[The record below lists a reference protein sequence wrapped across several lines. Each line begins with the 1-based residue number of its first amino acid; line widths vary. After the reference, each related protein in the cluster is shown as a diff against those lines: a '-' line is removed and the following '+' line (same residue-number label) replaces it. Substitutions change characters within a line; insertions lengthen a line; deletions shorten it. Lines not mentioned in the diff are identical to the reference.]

1 MGSIFDKNGTELHV
15 AYQRNGTAINTAY
28 KRDGTV
34 AWDSNQHLV
43 SDTFRS
49 TLLFDIPEL
58 GSGSQGI
65 ACDSLSQSIAQLYT
79 LNIYTINLSD
89 GSYVKRNSS
98 TFNLVHGHTGQFAPE
113 KNNLADLYPPLYV
126 SPGGIQTVGN
136 QTYQRLLEVFVR
148 ESTCILNRVFL
159 VPVPADKGAGYGR
172 SAIDFENGILYQV
185 YGEKYEP
192 AAGETYDYT
201 YIRAFDMTETREN
214 TDATDF
220 SPVNGFYEFTGLLD
234 EFTVPYIEQLQ
245 STSFFDGLIAC
256 LSDVEGVVFI
266 EPTTHSV
273 YLTIRNGIVPFERE
287 GIGFIL
293 NPETGETDM
302 ILSARQQTFNVYY
315 RYQFIL

>member
-1 MGSIFDKNGTELHV
+1 MSIYDKSGTELYEV
-15 AYQRNGTAINTAY
+15 YQRSGTAINTAY
-28 KRDGTV
+28 KRDGAVT
-34 AWDSNQHLV
+34 WDSDQHLV
-43 SDTFRS
+43 SNTFRS

-58 GSGSQGI
+58 GSGSQGL

-79 LNIYTINLSD
+79 GKIYTIDLSD

-113 KNNLADLYPPLYV
+113 KNNTADLYPPLYV
-126 SPGGIQTVGN
+126 SAGGIQTVGD
-136 QTYQRLLEVFVR
+136 QTYQRLLEVFVQ

-192 AAGETYDYT
+192 ATGETYDYT
-201 YIRAFDMTETREN
+201 YIRTFDMTETWEN

-220 SPVNGFYEFTGLLD
+220 SPVNGFYEFTEMLD

-256 LSDVEGVVFI
+256 LSDKDGVVFI
-266 EPTTHSV
+266 EPATHSV
-273 YLTIRNGIVPFERE
+273 YLTIDSGIVPFERE

-293 NPETGETDM
+293 NPETGKTDM

-315 RYQFIL
+315 RYEFIL